1 MDGFSGKRAVG
12 GLSLSRSSGLSFK
25 KPNQEDRSSQF
36 CNHIGCSTRH
46 SFMKSAETSIPE
58 KPKPMKSP
66 FHFKNSNSSAASYLR
81 SSTSNL
87 RKSKL
92 EWKNEVSEADVAE
105 SSTRQNERGKDLM
118 HDNGFVGRED
128 ENEGLQGLG
137 KSMPILERFPKSPT
151 EPSSSSSVSSGS
163 RFGKQNNPRFGSAIH
178 DTASS
183 FLRRSSSPRTG
194 TQALKTIPTGISDR
208 PQRYGLRNLGCAS
221 ISDVLPSG
229 NSSSNGRSSRGVSV
243 RRKFQAGEGSSS
255 AILSLPGHPK
265 PNEASSM
272 TRNHSGRDFPVSV
285 RTRRGSSTENTRV
298 RLSEQEEEHIF
309 QLPDAVLHRQLPRA
323 VLSIH
328 EAVQESSQ
336 RSFSDELPSVPVV
349 GRPDSDNQTLQNRL
363 NSRSEDRDDFRRFN
377 IEGIAQVLLAL
388 ERIEQDEELSYEQL
402 LVLEANLF
410 LGGLNFYDQHRDMRL
425 DIDNMSY
432 EELLALEE
440 KMGTVSTALSE
451 EALSKCLK
459 RSIYWPSLSSSGF
472 SCHGDDDDAKCI
484 ICQEEYVVGEEVGRL
499 QCDHRFHVDCIREWL
514 RLKNWCPI
522 CKTAAAS
529 QSEL

>member
-1 MDGFSGKRAVG
+1 
-12 GLSLSRSSGLSFK
+12 
-25 KPNQEDRSSQF
+25 
-36 CNHIGCSTRH
+36 
-46 SFMKSAETSIPE
+46 
-58 KPKPMKSP
+58 MKSP
-66 FHFKNSNSSAASYLR
+66 FHFKDSNSSAASYLR

-128 ENEGLQGLG
+128 ENEGLHGLG
-137 KSMPILERFPKSPT
+137 KSMPILERFPTSPT
-151 EPSSSSSVSSGS
+151 EPSSSSCVSSGS
-163 RFGKQNNPRFGSAIH
+163 RFGKQNNRRFGSAIH

-229 NSSSNGRSSRGVSV
+229 NSSSNGRNSRGVSV

-255 AILSLPGHPK
+255 AMLSLPGHPK

-285 RTRRGSSTENTRV
+285 RTRRGSSTENTRM
-298 RLSEQEEEHIF
+298 LFCIDSC
-309 QLPDAVLHRQLPRA
+309 PDA

-459 RSIYWPSLSSSGF
+459 RSIYRPSLSSSGF
-472 SCHGDDDDAKCI
+472 SCHGDDDDVKCI
-484 ICQEEYVVGEEVGRL
+484 ICQEDYVVGEEVGRL

-529 QSEL
+529 SQSEL